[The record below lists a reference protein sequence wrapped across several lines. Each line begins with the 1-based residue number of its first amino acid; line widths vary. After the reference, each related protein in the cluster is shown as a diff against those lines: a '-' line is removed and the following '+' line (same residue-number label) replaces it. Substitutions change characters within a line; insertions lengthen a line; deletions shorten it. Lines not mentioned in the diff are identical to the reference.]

1 MGITQRQAITGPMPL
16 LAGASRLAKRLRYLA
31 LLLAIATALAL
42 GPHAQAKS
50 AGLEVEDLREQDQE
64 DLLASL
70 LGEGVVASNVAFTGA
85 TIAAGTFTGGTGIIG
100 FESGIILSTGSIHN
114 VVGPNEEDG
123 VTYATGADGDPDL
136 DALVGGLKTFD
147 AAVLEFDFVPSSDV
161 ISFQY
166 VFASDEYNDFVG
178 SPFNDAFGFFVNGV
192 NVALVPGTNVPVSV
206 NNVNKGKP
214 FGTRNF
220 ARSPEYYINNDLDD
234 GGGLLDT
241 EMDGM
246 TVVLSV
252 VAQVRAGELNHIKL
266 AIADTSDRF
275 VDSNVFIR
283 SGSFSGS
290 HPPRAMDDFAST
302 LVDSPVYI
310 EVLANDFDIDGDR
323 LSLSGFTQPANG
335 STEIAGADV
344 VRYIPRPGFTGTDT
358 FRYTVNDARG
368 GSASATVTVEVRAST
383 VQPPGAG
390 EAVVNHLLQVVDVTV
405 AYDSGDA
412 RGSAGVVV
420 LTATIRNASERELTA
435 LRFEVAVLTG
445 GHVVLNAEGRPGG
458 AGSQVP
464 VPKAALGDGV
474 LSPGESFTQRF
485 EIGLAARAPF
495 SFFVNVLGES

>member
-1 MGITQRQAITGPMPL
+1 MGTSQTQANPGLVAPAAR
-16 LAGASRLAKRLRYLA
+16 RLRQVA
-31 LLLAIATALAL
+31 ALLAIAMALAL
-42 GPHAQAKS
+42 GPRVHAQS
-50 AGLEVEDLREQDQE
+50 AGLQVKDLREQDQE
-64 DLLASL
+64 ELVASL

-85 TIAAGTFTGGTGIIG
+85 VISAGTFTGGTGIIG
-100 FESGIILSTGSIHN
+100 FESGIVLSTGSIHN
-114 VVGPNEEDG
+114 VLGPNREDG
-123 VTYATGADGDPDL
+123 VTSATGTDGDPDL
-136 DALVGGLKTFD
+136 DALVGGLRTFD

-178 SPFNDAFGFFVNGV
+178 SPFNDAFGFFVNGA

-252 VAQVRAGELNHIKL
+252 VAQVRAGQINHIKL

-302 LVDSPVYI
+302 LVDSPVYV

-323 LSLSGFTQPANG
+323 LSLNSATQPSNG
-335 STEIAGADV
+335 TTEITGADV
-344 VRYIPRPGFTGTDT
+344 VRYVPRPGFTGTDI
-358 FRYTVNDARG
+358 FRYTVSDGRG
-368 GSASATVTVEVRAST
+368 GSASATVTVEVREPAA
-383 VQPPGAG
+383 QPPDAG
-390 EAVVNHLLQVVDVTV
+390 EAVVDHLLQVVDMTV
-405 AYDSGDA
+405 AYDPGDA
-412 RGSAGVVV
+412 RGSAGVAV
-420 LTATIRNASERELTA
+420 LTATIRNASERELLA
-435 LRFEVAVLTG
+435 LSFQVAVLTG

-458 AGSQVP
+458 PGSRVP
-464 VPKAALGDGV
+464 VPESALGDGV
-474 LSPGESFTQRF
+474 LSPGESFVQRF
-485 EIGLAARAPF
+485 EIGLSARAPF
-495 SFFVNVLGES
+495 SFFVNVLGQRSGG